1 MDVFGF
7 VRSSRSHYIRLFVH
21 PAQVFLENQI
31 FIFLSQALLS
41 SIFQL
46 PHLTSY
52 DRRSLLIPCLVS
64 SLTGT
69 CKKWNADAEVS
80 ILSLNV
86 SLLLYCVVS
95 VLTSADMCWL
105 LSPPQGVVCV
115 VTVSASQRAA

>member
-1 MDVFGF
+1 MCGCFWFRQELKELLYLSVCPSGTSF
-7 VRSSRSHYIRLFVH
+7 SRKPNLH
-21 PAQVFLENQI
+21 
-31 FIFLSQALLS
+31 LSLS
-41 SIFQL
+41 GLVKLYLSA
-46 PHLTSY
+46 PSY
-52 DRRSLLIPCLVS
+52 DRRSLLIPCLAS

-115 VTVSASQRAA
+115 VTVSANQRAA